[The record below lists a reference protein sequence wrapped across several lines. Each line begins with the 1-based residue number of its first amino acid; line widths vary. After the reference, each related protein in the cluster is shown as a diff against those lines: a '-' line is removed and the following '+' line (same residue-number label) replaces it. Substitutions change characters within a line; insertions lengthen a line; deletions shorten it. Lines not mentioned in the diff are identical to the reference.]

1 MSTVKDF
8 EELVIYQK
16 ARKLAKQVY
25 DITREGHFQFDSR
38 FIQQI
43 RAAAGSVSDN
53 IAEGFERQGNKEFIN
68 FLYIA
73 KGSCGEVRSQLIRA
87 FDVGHISEQTFSQMY
102 NDCRTL
108 SLGILNMIKSL
119 KSSDMKGTK
128 YQPTSTPTQTP
139 HQTRSNPNQTPHQTP
154 IELPSP
160 PSNPIKPTQTPSN
173 PFEPQSNPTRTPP
186 RTPIKLPLEPHK

>member
-139 HQTRSNPNQTPHQTP
+139 HQTHSNPNQTPHQTP

-160 PSNPIKPTQTPSN
+160 
-173 PFEPQSNPTRTPP
+173 QSNPTRTP
-186 RTPIKLPLEPHK
+186 LEPHQTPSNPNQTPLELPHRTHSNPTQTP

>member
-160 PSNPIKPTQTPSN
+160 PANPIKPPQTPSN

>member
-16 ARKLAKQVY
+16 ARKLAKHVY

-38 FIQQI
+38 FIQQR

-128 YQPTSTPTQTP
+128 YQTP
-139 HQTRSNPNQTPHQTP
+139 SNPNHPP
-154 IELPSP
+154 IEPHINP
-160 PSNPIKPTQTPSN
+160 TRTPSNPIKPL
-173 PFEPQSNPTRTPP
+173 
-186 RTPIKLPLEPHK
+186 RTPIKPQSNSHIEPHK

>member
-128 YQPTSTPTQTP
+128 YQ
-139 HQTRSNPNQTPHQTP
+139 
-154 IELPSP
+154 
-160 PSNPIKPTQTPSN
+160 TPSN
-173 PFEPQSNPTRTPP
+173 PFEPHSPPNRTPSQPHSNPIKPL
-186 RTPIKLPLEPHK
+186 RTPIKPQSNSHSNPIND

>member
-139 HQTRSNPNQTPHQTP
+139 PQTRSNPHQTPHQTP

>member
-25 DITREGHFQFDSR
+25 EITREGHFQFDSR

-128 YQPTSTPTQTP
+128 YQPPIKPHIKPTRTPITPHSNPISTPLEPHRTP
-139 HQTRSNPNQTPHQTP
+139 LKPHQTP
-154 IELPSP
+154 I
-160 PSNPIKPTQTPSN
+160 K
-173 PFEPQSNPTRTPP
+173 PQSNPTQTP
-186 RTPIKLPLEPHK
+186 

>member
-128 YQPTSTPTQTP
+128 YQPTQPP
-139 HQTRSNPNQTPHQTP
+139 SNPNQTSLQTPSNSPRTPHQTH
-154 IELPSP
+154 
-160 PSNPIKPTQTPSN
+160 SNPIKPTRTHSN
-173 PFEPQSNPTRTPP
+173 PLELPHRTHSTPP
-186 RTPIKLPLEPHK
+186 RTP

>member
-25 DITREGHFQFDSR
+25 EITREGHFQFDSR

-139 HQTRSNPNQTPHQTP
+139 YQ
-154 IELPSP
+154 
-160 PSNPIKPTQTPSN
+160 
-173 PFEPQSNPTRTPP
+173 PP
-186 RTPIKLPLEPHK
+186 RTPIKLPSNPNQTPLEPQSNSPRTPLKPQSNSHIEPHK

>member
-139 HQTRSNPNQTPHQTP
+139 HQTHSNPNQTLFKPHITP
-154 IELPSP
+154 L
-160 PSNPIKPTQTPSN
+160 
-173 PFEPQSNPTRTPP
+173 EPQSNPNRTLFKPHLNPIEPRPHPNQTPTRTP
-186 RTPIKLPLEPHK
+186 

>member
-128 YQPTSTPTQTP
+128 YQPTSTHPT
-139 HQTRSNPNQTPHQTP
+139 SNQLEPQSPPNRT
-154 IELPSP
+154 
-160 PSNPIKPTQTPSN
+160 PSNPLKPQSNSTRTPSN
-173 PFEPQSNPTRTPP
+173 PFEPQSNPNQT
-186 RTPIKLPLEPHK
+186 PLEPHK

>member
-16 ARKLAKQVY
+16 ARKLAKQGY

-43 RAAAGSVSDN
+43 CAAAGSVSDN

-128 YQPTSTPTQTP
+128 YQPTQTP
-139 HQTRSNPNQTPHQTP
+139 SNPNQTPLQT
-154 IELPSP
+154 PSP
-160 PSNPIKPTQTPSN
+160 PIKPALT
-173 PFEPQSNPTRTPP
+173 
-186 RTPIKLPLEPHK
+186 PLEPHSNPIEPHSTPIKPQSNSPRTP

>member
-25 DITREGHFQFDSR
+25 EITREGHFQFDSR

-119 KSSDMKGTK
+119 KSSYMKGTK

-139 HQTRSNPNQTPHQTP
+139 HQTHSNPNHPP
-154 IELPSP
+154 IEPH
-160 PSNPIKPTQTPSN
+160 QTPSN
-173 PFEPQSNPTRTPP
+173 PNQ
-186 RTPIKLPLEPHK
+186 TPIKLPLEPHK

>member
-173 PFEPQSNPTRTPP
+173 PFEPQSNPTRTPTSNP
-186 RTPIKLPLEPHK
+186 LEPPLEPHK

>member
-139 HQTRSNPNQTPHQTP
+139 HQTP

-173 PFEPQSNPTRTPP
+173 PLEPTRTPTSNP
-186 RTPIKLPLEPHK
+186 NQTPTSNPIND